1 MKALVAIVRAGAL
14 AGLLASVVIH
24 LRGLAGATGDAWP
37 PVLAVFAAG
46 AALTLLMLLAAWRIG
61 AARPDGWWM
70 RAMDGCPTWMYLL
83 VAAALVYGVA
93 AIGYV
98 AWTVRGTGPASVQ
111 ALPIAAGVT
120 FAFFYAVVFVGASA
134 LSVAHRS
141 PRSPSL

>member
-24 LRGLAGATGDAWP
+24 VRGLAGAAGDAWP
-37 PVLAVFAAG
+37 LVLAVFAAG

-61 AARPDGWWM
+61 VGRPDGWWM

-83 VAAALVYGVA
+83 VAAALLYGVA
-93 AIGYV
+93 AIAYV
-98 AWTVRGTGPASVQ
+98 AWTVRRTGPASIQSAPV
-111 ALPIAAGVT
+111 LAGVT
-120 FAFFYAVVFVGASA
+120 FAFFYAVVFAGASA
-134 LSVAHRS
+134 LAVAHRS